1 MNFCT
6 AQATRCK
13 KMHRSF
19 AVLLGFGRVYQERTV
34 ILFPVHSHRC
44 EDTPFPLRPPFG
56 TRSSCDR
63 PTHDSVM
70 GGTNDVRPSFSPGC
84 PLLGTRDLLY
94 HSVDSS
100 NDRSD
105 IEQDYILDFSC
116 RYRSCDSDWVL
127 QHLYARALVLIGRP
141 SDISCERCTLCHGF
155 SQYC

>member
-1 MNFCT
+1 
-6 AQATRCK
+6 
-13 KMHRSF
+13 MHRSF
-19 AVLLGFGRVYQERTV
+19 AALLGFGRVYRERTV

-44 EDTPFPLRPPFG
+44 EDTNFRFDLHSVLG
-56 TRSSCDR
+56 HLVDR

-70 GGTNDVRPSFSPGC
+70 GGTNSVRPSFSPGC

-116 RYRSCDSDWVL
+116 RYRSCDSDYVL
-127 QHLYARALVLIGRP
+127 QHLYARALVLIGR
-141 SDISCERCTLCHGF
+141 SCH
-155 SQYC
+155 Q

>member
-1 MNFCT
+1 
-6 AQATRCK
+6 
-13 KMHRSF
+13 MHRSF
-19 AVLLGFGRVYQERTV
+19 AALLGFGRVYQERTV

-70 GGTNDVRPSFSPGC
+70 GGTNSVRPSFSPGC

-116 RYRSCDSDWVL
+116 RYRSCDSDYVL
-127 QHLYARALVLIGRP
+127 QHLYARALVLIGR
-141 SDISCERCTLCHGF
+141 SCLVPCCVFEVGIDDVIETTSFRYYIYYYLK
-155 SQYC
+155 

>member
-1 MNFCT
+1 
-6 AQATRCK
+6 
-13 KMHRSF
+13 MHRSF

-70 GGTNDVRPSFSPGC
+70 GGTNSVRPSFSPGC
-84 PLLGTRDLLY
+84 PLLGTRNLLY

-116 RYRSCDSDWVL
+116 RYRSCDSDYVL
-127 QHLYARALVLIGRP
+127 QHLYARALVLIGR
-141 SDISCERCTLCHGF
+141 SCLVPCCVFEVGIDDVIETTSFRYYIYYYLK
-155 SQYC
+155 